1 MIKKIVFCF
10 LVILSLSGCGEE
22 HRFMTLCRNEG
33 SAVPCKCMYNEIS
46 KIKVIDVNKIEGDK
60 TIVVKI
66 EYLDKK
72 FKIETHYDDDRR
84 DFYFFRLS
92 NEFKKNFKNKMG
104 IITDSDTL
112 TDYLKDKTKE
122 FIKKNNISL

>member
-46 KIKVIDVNKIEGDK
+46 KQVKDMKHYNDWLIVFQKLNENPSLSTIQEAKKLQASMGEELWEQYICLLTRYNITCAMDEGVNVLEIFDTDK
-60 TIVVKI
+60 
-66 EYLDKK
+66 
-72 FKIETHYDDDRR
+72 F
-84 DFYFFRLS
+84 
-92 NEFKKNFKNKMG
+92 
-104 IITDSDTL
+104 
-112 TDYLKDKTKE
+112 
-122 FIKKNNISL
+122 